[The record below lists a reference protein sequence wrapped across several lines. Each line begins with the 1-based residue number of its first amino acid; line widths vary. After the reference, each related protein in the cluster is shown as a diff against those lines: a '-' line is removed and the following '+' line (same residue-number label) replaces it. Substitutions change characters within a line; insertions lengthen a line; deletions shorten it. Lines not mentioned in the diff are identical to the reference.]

1 MEITEGPTSQTAHEI
16 KPCRNSA
23 LRPPEDT
30 YQGFLIHVYV
40 NDIFDNKKKSVAMFN
55 VYEWTF

>member
-1 MEITEGPTSQTAHEI
+1 MEITECPTSQTAHEI

-30 YQGFLIHVYV
+30 YQGFLSMSMSMIYST
-40 NDIFDNKKKSVAMFN
+40 IKKIVAMFN